1 MPRCLLLIL
10 LISAD
15 RPADAALRPL
25 QEPQDGHDIWLVSE
39 FSLGEPGRF
48 GDSVPR
54 AEEHIVRPFQYRD
67 PIGRK
72 PLAAQPHRVKAIH
85 PRTIAT
91 RSPHERR
98 EVLHDAATAADHGV
112 RPDPHMLMDTGQSPD
127 DGMVADGDVAG

>member
-1 MPRCLLLIL
+1 MT
-10 LISAD
+10 S
-15 RPADAALRPL
+15 
-25 QEPQDGHDIWLVSE
+25 
-39 FSLGEPGRF
+39 
-48 GDSVPR
+48 
-54 AEEHIVRPFQYRD
+54 

>member
-91 RSPHERR
+91 RSPQEWRQAMHAPKTPANNR
-98 EVLHDAATAADHGV
+98 
-112 RPDPHMLMDTGQSPD
+112 
-127 DGMVADGDVAG
+127 